1 MVHRVCVG
9 TVVVLPVVVLARST
23 LGADP
28 AAIGLIVGAAGAG
41 GLLGSAITPPMRRRL
56 PVGWHM
62 VLTLAIH
69 AVGIGLV
76 GLAGSATL
84 AIVGMVVVGAAEAM
98 TSIVQVSY
106 RLATIPDALQGRV
119 NSVYRMGSFAAM
131 TTGTTVAGLLI
142 EANGAR
148 VTLWIM
154 ATYVGLIA
162 LGVARS
168 AVRRL

>member
-1 MVHRVCVG
+1 
-9 TVVVLPVVVLARST
+9 
-23 LGADP
+23 
-28 AAIGLIVGAAGAG
+28 
-41 GLLGSAITPPMRRRL
+41 
-56 PVGWHM
+56 M